1 MSDKKD
7 IKTAAAYIR
16 VSTDKQEEYSPESQL
31 SITRE
36 HAAREGYYIP
46 DEFVFYDDGI
56 SGKNALKR
64 EGFVRMISLAKDKSH
79 PFEVIYV
86 WKFSRFARNQEESLV
101 YKNLLR
107 RNGVSVVSVS
117 EPLPDGPW
125 GSLIERM
132 IEWMDEYYLINLGT
146 EVRRGMNERA
156 ARGLPNVPPAAGYD
170 IIDGKYVINADADVI
185 RDVFR
190 RFNSGES
197 MRQIAAGLGAM
208 GFRTRYG
215 NPPDNR

>member
-36 HAAREGYYIP
+36 YAAREGHYIP

-86 WKFSRFARNQEESLV
+86 WKFS
-101 YKNLLR
+101 
-107 RNGVSVVSVS
+107 
-117 EPLPDGPW
+117 
-125 GSLIERM
+125 
-132 IEWMDEYYLINLGT
+132 
-146 EVRRGMNERA
+146 
-156 ARGLPNVPPAAGYD
+156 
-170 IIDGKYVINADADVI
+170 
-185 RDVFR
+185 
-190 RFNSGES
+190 
-197 MRQIAAGLGAM
+197 
-208 GFRTRYG
+208 
-215 NPPDNR
+215 